1 LDGATRGRSASLLGF
16 GEPGIGKSALAA
28 QAVEMA
34 LDRGMRVLRAR
45 GVEAETDIPFAG
57 LSELLAPVL
66 DHRRQL
72 PPVQAEALGAA
83 LALEPAAGAH
93 DRFAVAAA
101 LLSLLAAAAD
111 EQPLLAVVDDA
122 QWVDDASLDS
132 LLFAAR
138 RLENEGVVILLGTRP
153 EPDRGLLGRG
163 MFEFELQPLGDQD
176 ARRLLDR
183 AAGEPLADDA
193 ADRLLRSAAGNPL
206 ALLELPGAPQADTAG
221 APGPPAPGARVEA
234 AFRATL
240 AQLPPATREALTVV
254 AADEASAPVTVAAA
268 LDQLGLPPDALAAA
282 ERARVIQVTRGQLQ
296 FRHPLLRSVAYH
308 QAGAEQ
314 RRRVHAALAVATGQ
328 DDDPVA
334 RAWHLAAAATGRDRR
349 VADELEGAAA
359 SARARGAV
367 TSAAHA
373 LSRSA
378 ELTPD
383 PTDRARRLLAAAR
396 DWASTERPAE
406 SAELAAQALELTD
419 EPLLRADLQRVRGE
433 VMIRMGQFDA
443 AHDLLT
449 VAAEQVA
456 PLDERRAAEMYLA
469 ASVRHRASGSYGQMR
484 RDAERA
490 RELAGLDHPDVARFA
505 DLVLAHTL
513 VVSGVRL
520 RGDALIG
527 LHEEALVSALAR
539 DEVNI
544 ELLTS
549 PAHAS
554 MWAGRRQRAERIARL
569 LVGRARQSSAPGAL
583 IFPLG
588 IQSQLHYRA
597 GRWRA
602 AYAGAEEASGWPP
615 TPASWPGGPTPP
627 ACWPRSRRP
636 WG

>member
-1 LDGATRGRSASLLGF
+1 MLIGRDHEIAALEAQLDGATRGRSAALLGF

-28 QAVEMA
+28 RAVDLA

-45 GVEAETDIPFAG
+45 GVEAETDIPFAA
-57 LSELLAPVL
+57 LSELLAPIL
-66 DHRRQL
+66 DQRHRL

-111 EQPLLAVVDDA
+111 EQPLLAVIDDA

-138 RLENEGVVILLGTRP
+138 RLENEGVVMLLGTRP
-153 EPDRGLLGRG
+153 EPDRGLVGRG

-183 AAGEPLADDA
+183 AAAEPLADDA

-206 ALLELPGAPQADTAG
+206 ALLELPGTPRADTAG
-221 APGPPAPGARVEA
+221 TPGPPAPGARVEA

-268 LDQLGLPPDALAAA
+268 LEELGLPPDALAAA
-282 ERARVIQVTRGQLQ
+282 ESARVIQVTRGQLQ

-314 RRRVHAALAVATGQ
+314 RRRVHAALAVATGH
-328 DDDPVA
+328 DADPVA

-373 LSRSA
+373 LSAVGRADARPHRPRPPAPGRRSRLGLHRA
-378 ELTPD
+378 ARPERRAGRTGAGAHRRAAAAGRPPAGAGRGDD
-383 PTDRARRLLAAAR
+383 PHGPVRRRARPADGGRRAG
-396 DWASTERPAE
+396 RPAGP
-406 SAELAAQALELTD
+406 APRGRDVPGRQRAPPGVWQ
-419 EPLLRADLQRVRGE
+419 LRAD
-433 VMIRMGQFDA
+433 
-443 AHDLLT
+443 
-449 VAAEQVA
+449 A
-456 PLDERRAAEMYLA
+456 P
-469 ASVRHRASGSYGQMR
+469 
-484 RDAERA
+484 
-490 RELAGLDHPDVARFA
+490 
-505 DLVLAHTL
+505 
-513 VVSGVRL
+513 
-520 RGDALIG
+520 
-527 LHEEALVSALAR
+527 
-539 DEVNI
+539 
-544 ELLTS
+544 
-549 PAHAS
+549 
-554 MWAGRRQRAERIARL
+554 
-569 LVGRARQSSAPGAL
+569 
-583 IFPLG
+583 
-588 IQSQLHYRA
+588 
-597 GRWRA
+597 
-602 AYAGAEEASGWPP
+602 
-615 TPASWPGGPTPP
+615 
-627 ACWPRSRRP
+627 
-636 WG
+636 